1 MSRIPIWVLFV
12 LMLVLFPLPADA
24 EDEQV
29 KAALVQFIEKLW
41 GGNAQRNQ
49 SWGWNVGSDP
59 CNDQWLGVTC
69 DSRSKT
75 VRKIVLNKLNLAG
88 TLDAGSLCVA
98 ASVSHLSLEG
108 NNIYGSLPGEIGNCT
123 NLTHLY
129 LSGNR
134 FTGSLPESMSR
145 LSNLKRIY
153 VSNNGFSGQL
163 PNLSRI
169 SGLLSFIA
177 ENNELSGAI
186 PSFDF
191 SNLQEFN
198 VSNNNFS
205 GPIPD
210 VQGKF
215 SADSFL
221 GNVGLCGEL
230 LSNACPPSSPTP
242 PAPAP
247 APKEKLKESSTDRT
261 LMYSGYAILGLVVVV
276 FVAFK
281 VGSKMRS
288 KEEKLGEKK
297 KGRAVSTSS
306 DKPSGISSDYKTG
319 TTRSEYSI
327 TSAESGMAS
336 SMLVLLTSPV
346 AKRLRFEDLLRAPA
360 ELLGRG
366 KHGSLYKVILDDGT
380 IVVVKRI
387 KDWSISK
394 DNFKKRMQRLDQVKH
409 PKVLPAVAFYCSN
422 QEKLLVY
429 EYQQNGSL
437 FNLLH
442 GSRHGRPFDWGSRL
456 NAAGSIAEALQFMH
470 EELWED
476 GIAHGNLKSLNILF
490 NNAMEPQISEYG
502 LMLVDNEDRSLLSK
516 TNLAGYVQKQN
527 SFNVDI
533 HSFGLI
539 LLELLTGKLVHSNGI
554 DLTNWV
560 QSVVREEWTVEV
572 FDRVLVSE
580 GASEERMV
588 NMLQVALK
596 CINPSP
602 SDRPTINQVVK
613 MLNAIKDEEERSISS
628 DA

>member
-1 MSRIPIWVLFV
+1 MSRILIWVLFV

-88 TLDAGSLCVA
+88 TLDA
-98 ASVSHLSLEG
+98 
-108 NNIYGSLPGEIGNCT
+108 
-123 NLTHLY
+123 
-129 LSGNR
+129 
-134 FTGSLPESMSR
+134 
-145 LSNLKRIY
+145 
-153 VSNNGFSGQL
+153 
-163 PNLSRI
+163 
-169 SGLLSFIA
+169 
-177 ENNELSGAI
+177 
-186 PSFDF
+186 
-191 SNLQEFN
+191 
-198 VSNNNFS
+198 
-205 GPIPD
+205 
-210 VQGKF
+210 
-215 SADSFL
+215 
-221 GNVGLCGEL
+221 
-230 LSNACPPSSPTP
+230 
-242 PAPAP
+242 
-247 APKEKLKESSTDRT
+247 
-261 LMYSGYAILGLVVVV
+261 VVVV